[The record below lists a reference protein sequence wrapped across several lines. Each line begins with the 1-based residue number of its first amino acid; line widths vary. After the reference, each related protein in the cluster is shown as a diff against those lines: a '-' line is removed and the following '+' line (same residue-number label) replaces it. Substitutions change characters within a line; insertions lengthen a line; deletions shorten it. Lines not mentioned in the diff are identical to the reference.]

1 MAKILLCQG
10 GDSSFLYSMQI
21 FSNGNFVCIEN
32 IVSFASKLK
41 NNRRNMKYVIIGGVA
56 GGATAAA
63 RLRRVDEASD
73 IVLLEKGSTFL
84 MRIVDYLII

>member
-1 MAKILLCQG
+1 
-10 GDSSFLYSMQI
+10 
-21 FSNGNFVCIEN
+21 
-32 IVSFASKLK
+32 
-41 NNRRNMKYVIIGGVA
+41 MKYVIIGGVA